1 MLNKVIVPSV
11 RKHQLLREEVGM
23 NANAYRYKQ
32 LTSHRPGQLEVMTRD
47 KMNDG
52 VKLPVF

>member
-1 MLNKVIVPSV
+1 MINKVIVPSV